1 MFEDLRREAY
11 GEPRRSKYE
20 GVPEMTRAEKEAFD
34 KDTDAGLWKQSVK
47 FTNSLFNGAT
57 RRLK

>member
-20 GVPEMTRAEKEAFD
+20 GVPEMTRAEKARFD
-34 KDTDAGLWKQSVK
+34 KDEDAELWKQSR
-47 FTNSLFNGAT
+47 TYTDRLFGARD
-57 RRLK
+57 RRH